1 MLTPSLGRLFGG
13 IFSGS
18 PSSPSSQTNSPASHS
33 HGRPSAPPA
42 DITVGQGGR
51 NERQL
56 TIAGV
61 PMLFRD
67 EGDCVVQFHPEFDY
81 DLCET
86 AVGAKLIPSLTPH
99 WAVCAEHRC
108 GLTQA
113 IATAIKAG
121 GSVSQKHA
129 ANPSPAEAAGRST
142 PSRSKRVE
150 EPSQAATGETP
161 VADNQTRR
169 NDRTNVGRIKEWGE
183 KNFPDGKRPGKFYES
198 FCLTLTVRG
207 DDRVLQGEGLRDA
220 IADVGC
226 QLGEFVEVKR
236 LGKIKVPA
244 VDKQGVPKLDEHGQQ
259 LLWDK
264 WQWSI
269 KRKS

>member
-1 MLTPSLGRLFGG
+1 MLSSSLGRLIGG

-18 PSSPSSQTNSPASHS
+18 PLSTNSAEPQVPSGPSRSSNPA
-33 HGRPSAPPA
+33 AN
-42 DITVGQGGR
+42 ITVGQGGPK
-51 NERQL
+51 ERHV

-67 EGDCVVQFHPEFDY
+67 EGDVVVQFQPEFDY
-81 DLCET
+81 DLHET

-99 WAVCAEHRC
+99 WAVCAEHQC

-113 IATAIKAG
+113 IAIAIKAG
-121 GSVSQKHA
+121 FTANQKPATPA
-129 ANPSPAEAAGRST
+129 ATFERTVREIPARAE
-142 PSRSKRVE
+142 PRVE
-150 EPSQAATGETP
+150 SSSAR
-161 VADNQTRR
+161 ADSAPLAENVMRR
-169 NDRTNVGRIKEWGE
+169 NDRPNFGRIKEWGE
-183 KNFPDGKRPGKFYES
+183 KKFPDGKRPGKFYDS
-198 FCLTLTVRG
+198 FCLTLTARG
-207 DDRVLQGEGLRDA
+207 QDRVLQGEGLRDA

-226 QLGEFVEVKR
+226 QIGELVEVKR

-244 VDKQGVPKLDEHGQQ
+244 VDKQGVPKLDDHGQQ